1 MEQVKALETAR
12 VSAESALE
20 ANKLGY
26 RVGARISIDVLEVQ
40 SRFTE
45 TVQQLSRARYDTL
58 LATLRLKAAVGGL
71 MEHDLNEI
79 NRLLRSH

>member
-1 MEQVKALETAR
+1 MNSGLETAR
-12 VSAESALE
+12 VSAKSALE

-58 LATLRLKAAVGGL
+58 LATLRLKAAVGRL
-71 MEHDLNEI
+71 TERDLNEI
-79 NRLLRSH
+79 NRLLRSR